1 MRIRDFIN
9 WTLYSALL
17 HYDGRCNAEDRHDW
31 RCNGGSR
38 RVNACSPFRARMRT
52 PLRGHSFD
60 LSYTYLTVLM
70 LARVGRSHEKS
81 CVQCTSRQDNNPKL
95 HIVTVIKNDVQGSQC
110 RQLMTFVIL
119 TYLIYSRGI
128 TIFSMYADKSLQPAS
143 SHMLLLL
150 WEINLFVRT
159 QRATFAFVA
168 VAFSPRRAVFVARQ
182 LCSPRVKYVMVRYW
196 LINNIFDYL
205 INNIFVVG

>member
-1 MRIRDFIN
+1 MRIRYFIN

-17 HYDGRCNAEDRHDW
+17 HYDGRCTAEDRHDW
-31 RCNGGSR
+31 RCNGESR
-38 RVNACSPFRARMRT
+38 RVNTCSPFRARRRT

-70 LARVGRSHEKS
+70 LVRVGRSHEKS
-81 CVQCTSRQDNNPKL
+81 CVQCTSKHDNNPKL

-150 WEINLFVRT
+150 CEINLFVRT
-159 QRATFAFVA
+159 PRATFAFIA
-168 VAFSPRRAVFVARQ
+168 VAFSPRPVVFRCTPVVLIESQVCYGR
-182 LCSPRVKYVMVRYW
+182 LLVK
-196 LINNIFDYL
+196 
-205 INNIFVVG
+205 